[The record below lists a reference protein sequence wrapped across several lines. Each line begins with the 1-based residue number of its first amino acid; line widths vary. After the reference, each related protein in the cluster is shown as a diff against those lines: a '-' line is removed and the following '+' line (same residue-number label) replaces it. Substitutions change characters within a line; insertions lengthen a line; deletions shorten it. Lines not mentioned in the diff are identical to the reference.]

1 MASLADALAY
11 QAKRSQYVD
20 DMTAQPS
27 DLEKA
32 VQDQFGMQPNMD
44 RGALLPYKSKDK
56 GWVAPEVAYQ
66 LAKLLASPSVA
77 MHGGN
82 ISPQE
87 AIESGNTL
95 SGFMTPA
102 GLLSKPSPAMARM
115 FMGEKSA
122 KLAEQLENFAPHE
135 TAQFKAWSNNN
146 PLITSE
152 MANTY
157 QFKTGEPVALE
168 AFHGAKRPDRIG
180 DTFLA
185 KRATSGPMAFHTSDP
200 ELASGYALG
209 KRDTSISYDDLNYD
223 NWFKI
228 PVEGRRNPVN
238 LNEAWHS
245 FTPEQKQTISQLA
258 PRVGFSDNGEHIIL
272 HPEGHASGIGNYDWE
287 IKQTKT
293 AYNRQ
298 GNPLKALTESWL
310 QSGGLYDDEGRFM
323 EVLKKAGVPTDK
335 VIFNNPHAEMPAV
348 YKNYIK
354 MDKPLVTSDIPPD
367 VVDALNEAAKKDRSK
382 QKLQIGAD
390 PWDKRTRTLRDW
402 VDAFNTAKPEDRAY
416 VWTSIPDKVTDVFR
430 SKGYDGII
438 DYSGKSGLGAPKPV
452 YIPFGEYQLKS
463 AIGNKGKFDPA
474 KKSLILG
481 LAAPV
486 AGGALLMGNKEQDN
500 GAQ

>member
-1 MASLADALAY
+1 MASLADVLAY
-11 QAKRSQYVD
+11 SQDLAKKYTSLNN
-20 DMTAQPS
+20 P
-27 DLEKA
+27 
-32 VQDQFGMQPNMD
+32 QDQTLGETVGDIGLGFVPGIGQAQAARDFERSRRDNDWLGM
-44 RGALLPYKSKDK
+44 GLSAAGVLP
-56 GWVAPEVAYQ
+56 
-66 LAKLLASPSVA
+66 LI
-77 MHGGN
+77 GG
-82 ISPQE
+82 IPE
-87 AIESGNTL
+87 AINKGRKVSR
-95 SGFMTPA
+95 A
-102 GLLSKPSPAMARM
+102 
-115 FMGEKSA
+115 A
-122 KLAEQLENFAPHE
+122 KLAEQLENIAPHE

-152 MANTY
+152 MANTH

-185 KRATSGPMAFHTSDP
+185 KRATSGPMAFHISDP

-228 PVEGRRNPVN
+228 PVEGRRNPVS

-258 PRVGFSDNGEHIIL
+258 PRVGFSDDGEHIIL

-287 IKQTKT
+287 IKQTQT

-310 QSGGLYDDEGRFM
+310 QSGGLYNNEGRFM

-335 VIFNNPHAEMPAV
+335 VIFNDPHAEMPAV
-348 YKNYIK
+348 FKNYIK

-382 QKLQIGAD
+382 QILKIGAD

-438 DYSGKSGLGAPKPV
+438 DYSGKNGLGASKPV
-452 YIPFGEYQLKS
+452 YIPFGEYQIKS